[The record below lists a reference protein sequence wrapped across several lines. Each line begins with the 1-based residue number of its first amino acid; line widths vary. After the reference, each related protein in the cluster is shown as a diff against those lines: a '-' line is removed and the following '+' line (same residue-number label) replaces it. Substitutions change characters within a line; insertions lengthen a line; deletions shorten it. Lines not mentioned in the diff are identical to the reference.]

1 MGRARAKPESTVPDH
16 DDFAPA
22 GDIGASDTDTGTD
35 GARDEAE
42 RPEAEAAPAPSEDR
56 VGKLEAELA
65 ELKKLFATASAAGT
79 VAPPGYRLVKDEPDQ
94 DARSLAEK
102 QAIIAHIDKGKQ
114 KISQEEAD
122 RRYPEGK
129 HRFVCLLED
138 GNGHPELIVSASHE
152 VDAAARYLDVCGVQ
166 NSEKKVSVKRA

>member
-1 MGRARAKPESTVPDH
+1 MGRARTKPEPDH

-22 GDIGASDTDTGTD
+22 GDIGGSGTEGATDETE
-35 GARDEAE
+35 RAE
-42 RPEAEAAPAPSEDR
+42 SEIIPAPSEDR
-56 VGKLEAELA
+56 VAKLESELA
-65 ELKKLFATASAAGT
+65 ELKKLLAAASAAGT

-129 HRFVCLLED
+129 HRFACLLED

-166 NSEKKVSVKRA
+166 SSEKKVRVTRA